1 MSFLLQMQ
9 WIPPSTSINCQADK
23 SFTHK
28 LWHLLAVCFCMAS
41 TTYNGTVQLAA
52 QAGTL
57 LFHWKRWVWLFW
69 QNRLPYHLIVLK
81 ATVLTSPESLSS
93 CCSPRRDAV
102 RLGSHHS
109 LHTHAA
115 QRSLLEPWPHHLA
128 LKGRI
133 QLHEAAAAVLWGFT
147 DSAHQREGVVHHMS
161 YSRWLPQKHC
171 RWKN

>member
-1 MSFLLQMQ
+1 MSFLLQTQ
-9 WIPPSTSINCQADK
+9 RIPPSTSINCQDDK

-28 LWHLLAVCFCMAS
+28 LWHLLAVCFCISS

-52 QAGTL
+52 QADTL
-57 LFHWKRWVWLFW
+57 LFPWKRWVWLFW
-69 QNRLPYHLIVLK
+69 QNRLPYHLIILK

-93 CCSPRRDAV
+93 CCNPQRDIG

-115 QRSLLEPWPHHLA
+115 QSSLLEPW
-128 LKGRI
+128 
-133 QLHEAAAAVLWGFT
+133 LHPPASKAGSSSMKPTAAVLWRFT

-161 YSRWLPQKHC
+161 YSRWLSQKHC